1 MGNLHFNIAAVE
13 RDTGLSKDVLRIWER
28 RYGFP
33 APLRD
38 ANGERCYPIE
48 QVERLRTIKRL
59 IDQGH
64 RPGKLIAASVEELSN
79 LTSRQSQAATFSIS
93 PETMGELTDLLDLIK
108 RHDASGYL
116 QSMQQQLARKGLQR
130 FVQDIVAPLSI
141 LVGEEWERG
150 TLQVFE
156 EHLFTELTKRLL
168 RQFIVN
174 FSGGGQHDQ
183 LRPCILLTSV
193 PGELHALGLLM
204 AEVIFTLEGAKCIP
218 LGTGTP
224 LIDIARAATAHRA
237 DIVGLSFSSAFPQLQ
252 IPDLLK
258 QLRQLLPSEVGLWA
272 GGSGVQKLP
281 AIDGVLLLQSL
292 ENSRRALLDWYE
304 EKAVPGGDD
313 QSSTNN

>member
-1 MGNLHFNIAAVE
+1 MVSLNFNIAAVE

-48 QVERLRTIKRL
+48 QVERLRIIKRL

-64 RPGKLIAASVEELSN
+64 RPGKLIAASVEELST
-79 LTSRQSQAATFSIS
+79 LTSYQSQAASFLGS
-93 PETMGELTDLLDLIK
+93 PETIGELTDLIDLIK

-130 FVQDIVAPLSI
+130 FVLDIVAPLSV

-150 TLQVFE
+150 TLEVFE
-156 EHLFTELTKRLL
+156 EHLFTELTNRLL
-168 RQFIVN
+168 RQFIAN
-174 FSGGGQHDQ
+174 FPSGGQSDQ

-204 AEVIFTLEGAKCIP
+204 AEVIFTVEGAKCIP

-224 LIDIARAATAHRA
+224 LIDIAHAATAHRA
-237 DIVGLSFSSAFPQLQ
+237 DIVGLSFSSAFPQQQ
-252 IPDLLK
+252 ISDVLK
-258 QLRQLLPSEVGLWA
+258 QLRKLLPGEVGLWV
-272 GGSGVQKLP
+272 GGSGVQKLS
-281 AIDGVLLLQSL
+281 AIEGVQFLPSL
-292 ENSRRALLDWYE
+292 ENLRSALADWGE
-304 EKAVPGGDD
+304 VKARLP
-313 QSSTNN
+313 T